1 MSERECERYLQPYR
15 EAIKRFGAGFQATLW
30 ASPQGQR
37 TRFDVMIDLIGA
49 GALGAA
55 CGAAASELRG
65 LDDAVVLD
73 VGCGTGDFAQRL
85 IEREVRFAR
94 YIGVD
99 AVSEMVDAA
108 SARHLPRCE
117 FVVGDVLA
125 DAAILAKARPDFVS
139 ISGTLNT
146 MDEDTARRLVQMCFE
161 AATHGVAFNFLS
173 NRPDEQWQDRD
184 LGPARRFDTIR
195 WLDWSLHLTSL
206 VRFAQDY
213 LDGHDAT
220 IVMRR
225 E

>member
-1 MSERECERYLQPYR
+1 MPERECERYLQPYR
-15 EAIKRFGAGFQATLW
+15 DAIKRFGAGFQATLW

-65 LDDAVVLD
+65 LDDAIVLD
-73 VGCGTGDFAQRL
+73 VGCGTGDLAQRL
-85 IEREVRFAR
+85 IERGVNFAR
-94 YIGVD
+94 YVGVD

-108 SARHLPRCE
+108 NNRNLPRCE
-117 FVVGDVLA
+117 FMVGDVLT
-125 DAAILAKARPDFVS
+125 DASILTRAAPDFIS

-146 MDEDTARRLVQMCFE
+146 MDEDTARRLVRMCFDS
-161 AATHGVAFNFLS
+161 ATHGVAFNFLS
-173 NRPDEQWQDRD
+173 DRPDEQWEHRD
-184 LGPARRFDTIR
+184 LGPAHRFDTVR
-195 WLDWSLHLTSL
+195 WLDWSLHLTPR

>member
-1 MSERECERYLQPYR
+1 MSERECDPYLKPYR
-15 EAIKRFGAGFQATLW
+15 VAVKRFGAGFQALLW
-30 ASPQGQR
+30 SSPEAQR
-37 TRFDVMIDLIGA
+37 TRFDVMIDLIGS
-49 GALGAA
+49 GRMGAA
-55 CGAAASELRG
+55 CGAAAEDQRG
-65 LDDAVVLD
+65 LDESVVLD

-85 IEREVRFAR
+85 IERGVNFAR

-99 AVSEMVDAA
+99 AVSEMIDAA
-108 SARHLPRCE
+108 QSRQLERCE
-117 FVVGDVLA
+117 FIAGDVLN
-125 DAAILAKARPDFVS
+125 DPAILEGSRRDFIS

-146 MDEDTARRLVQMCFE
+146 MDEDTARRLVHMCFN

-173 NRPDEQWQDRD
+173 NRPDEQWKGHD
-184 LGPARRFDTIR
+184 LGPARRFDTVR

-213 LDGHDAT
+213 LEGHDAT

>member
-1 MSERECERYLQPYR
+1 MPERECERYLQPYR

-30 ASPQGQR
+30 ASPHGQR
-37 TRFDVMIDLIGA
+37 TRFDVMIELIGA
-49 GALGAA
+49 GSVGAG
-55 CGAAASELRG
+55 CDPSVGRRG
-65 LDDAVVLD
+65 LDGATLLD
-73 VGCGTGDFAQRL
+73 VGCGTGDFALRL
-85 IEREVRFAR
+85 IERGVNFRT

-99 AVSEMVDAA
+99 AVSEMIDAA
-108 SARHLPRCE
+108 TSRQLARCE
-117 FVVGDVLA
+117 FLVGDVLSNPA
-125 DAAILAKARPDFVS
+125 MLLDAKPDFICV
-139 ISGTLNT
+139 SGTLNT
-146 MDEDTARRLVQMCFE
+146 MDEATARRLVQTSFE
-161 AATHGVAFNFLS
+161 AAALGVAFNFLS
-173 NRPDEQWQDRD
+173 NRPDEQWHDKD

>member
-1 MSERECERYLQPYR
+1 MPERECDRYLQPYR
-15 EAIKRFGAGFQATLW
+15 DAIKRFGAGFQATLW
-30 ASPQGQR
+30 ASPEGQR
-37 TRFDVMIDLIGA
+37 TRFDVMIDLIGSDA
-49 GALGAA
+49 HGAA
-55 CGAAASELRG
+55 CGAASSELRR
-65 LDDAVVLD
+65 LDDSIVLD

-85 IEREVRFAR
+85 IERNVAFRR

-99 AVSEMVDAA
+99 AVHQMIDAA
-108 SARHLPRCE
+108 RARRFDRCE
-117 FVVGDVLA
+117 FHSGDVLA
-125 DAAILAKARPDFVS
+125 TPDLLTSGTPDFIC

-146 MDEDTARRLVQMCFE
+146 MDEDTARRLVQ
-161 AATHGVAFNFLS
+161 AAFDSAAQGVAFNFLS
-173 NRPDEQWQDRD
+173 NRPDEQWHDKD

-195 WLDWSLHLTSL
+195 WLDWALHLTAR